1 MDGMATLRRNRRLRW
16 LVIHHRTHPSKHA
29 RRLVL
34 RTQRW
39 TGTRVRGVCRW
50 CGDLTSTIDLTPLL
64 PRCLPRCIW
73 SETGRTAEDDVRDLR
88 RPF

>member
-1 MDGMATLRRNRRLRW
+1 MDGMATLMRRRRLRG

-39 TGTRVRGVCRW
+39 TDTRVRGVCRW
-50 CGDLTSTIDLTPLL
+50 CGEPAATIDLTWHRLL
-64 PRCLPRCIW
+64 PRRLPRCIW
-73 SETGRTAEDDVRDLR
+73 STSGRTAEDHV
-88 RPF
+88 